1 MTKMYF
7 QYMQIMH
14 REWWW
19 IFYNF
24 MGDYSMCVPYRQWLH
39 ENMKRY
45 KKKKQ
50 SSTEQKIKTMQL
62 CVLGTPMKE
71 EITIVAE

>member
-1 MTKMYF
+1 MIAWKYEEI
-7 QYMQIMH
+7 Q
-14 REWWW
+14 
-19 IFYNF
+19 
-24 MGDYSMCVPYRQWLH
+24 
-39 ENMKRY
+39 